1 MRSLGTITLF
11 FPYIDDETRKI
22 LHNTMIEASDFSDFS
37 ERLCTIVLTTNTPIL
52 TQYLNF
58 YFVVILAEQKL
69 LTKIATAD
77 KIPRMMKPI
86 FLLMRYLS
94 EDVTASWDEMTQLLA
109 DAVEEVPNEWFVCHL
124 YLFWRYLAAESSM
137 YPPSDYNLHPYESV
151 VADVQKNQDLEYLR
165 IFLLLIESRGF
176 TSEYEVSKAIGSME
190 KALELA
196 KKYDDQLME
205 AHIEYIMASW
215 IKFTDTKRAIDYG
228 IHARKIFQ
236 GLGATNGLSL
246 IQSLLGHIMGMRG
259 EYDAAIEHHKQ
270 AREIAGSMLVQT
282 ITADNIIAMYFLLS
296 GKGNDALEIV
306 NRILE
311 SSEIPP
317 TFIPDFE
324 RLKAWALTILGRN
337 EEARVEFDKFRELA
351 MKSGETKLLIQ
362 MELLEGLLEKS
373 ENNIETA
380 ASTFEKILTSFR
392 DNPMPLYE
400 NMSLINLVD
409 IEIEMLYPESID
421 IRADSSGTWMNALE
435 DHLSK
440 FDFPGIAA
448 QSKLLKAKF
457 RQKQGRQDDVQRLLD
472 EVIAASASPSMRYLK
487 NLIAKE
493 FPEYILS

>member
-1 MRSLGTITLF
+1 
-11 FPYIDDETRKI
+11 
-22 LHNTMIEASDFSDFS
+22 
-37 ERLCTIVLTTNTPIL
+37 
-52 TQYLNF
+52 
-58 YFVVILAEQKL
+58 
-69 LTKIATAD
+69 
-77 KIPRMMKPI
+77 
-86 FLLMRYLS
+86 
-94 EDVTASWDEMTQLLA
+94 
-109 DAVEEVPNEWFVCHL
+109 
-124 YLFWRYLAAESSM
+124 
-137 YPPSDYNLHPYESV
+137 
-151 VADVQKNQDLEYLR
+151 
-165 IFLLLIESRGF
+165 
-176 TSEYEVSKAIGSME
+176 
-190 KALELA
+190 
-196 KKYDDQLME
+196 
-205 AHIEYIMASW
+205 
-215 IKFTDTKRAIDYG
+215 
-228 IHARKIFQ
+228 
-236 GLGATNGLSL
+236 
-246 IQSLLGHIMGMRG
+246 
-259 EYDAAIEHHKQ
+259 
-270 AREIAGSMLVQT
+270 
-282 ITADNIIAMYFLLS
+282 MYFLLS